1 MKVLFVCKLR
11 NLGPYYKIP
20 FGLLNSAR
28 FVAEALSKFGIGTKV
43 VDVIDGNFIDKE
55 VYQYKPDFVML
66 EALWVTP
73 DKIRELLKLHKH
85 VKWVVRIHSKAPFL
99 AMEGIAF
106 EWLNEYKK
114 IAEHHKNFKIS
125 ANNEDFNDDLNALG
139 FKSIY
144 LPNIYTPPKQHTHKV
159 KDCILDV
166 GCFGAIRPLKNQMLQ
181 AVAAVKFADKLD
193 KPLNFHINGD
203 RTEQKGDQVLKNL
216 RALFAPLAPRHK
228 LVEHGWMSHH
238 DFIKLIGR
246 MDVGMQVSL
255 TESFNIVT
263 ADFVGQNVPIVVS
276 PDISWMPGIFM
287 ADPNSADSMAKKL
300 KFAYITKAIGL
311 QKINRW
317 YLDWYNE
324 LAIDEWED
332 YLGI

>member
-1 MKVLFVCKLR
+1 V
-11 NLGPYYKIP
+11 G
-20 FGLLNSAR
+20 
-28 FVAEALSKFGIGTKV
+28 EAISRYGVGAKV
-43 VDVIDGNFIDKE
+43 VDVVDGNFIDKE
-55 VYQYKPDFVML
+55 VSQYKPDFVML

-73 DKIRELLKLHKH
+73 DKIRELLKLHKR
-85 VKWVVRIHSKAPFL
+85 VEWIVRIHSKAPFL

-114 IAEHHKNFKIS
+114 IAALHKNFKIS
-125 ANNEDFNDDLNALG
+125 ANNEYFNDDLIDLG
-139 FKSIY
+139 FKSVY
-144 LPNIYTPPKQHTHKV
+144 LPNIYMPPNRYVRKI
-159 KDCILDV
+159 KDCILDI

-181 AVAAVKFADKLD
+181 AIAAIKFADRIN

-216 RALFAPLAPRHK
+216 RALFVPFNPRHR
-228 LVEHGWMSHH
+228 LVEHGWMPHN

-263 ADFVGQNVPIVVS
+263 ADFVGQDVPIIVS
-276 PDISWMPGIFM
+276 PDISWMPGIYQV
-287 ADPNSADSMAKKL
+287 DPNSADAMARRL
-300 KFAYITKAIGL
+300 QFAYYTKAVGL

-324 LAIDEWED
+324 LATDEWLD